1 MNEKNNASAII
12 MMAVTVAV
20 VGVLVWGASQ
30 DRDNK
35 LTATKTAAVD
45 MHGNPLGTDV
55 STTSLN
61 ELVGKPAP
69 DFALADGNGKV
80 YSLSELRGRNVV
92 MFFNEGLM
100 CYPSCWDQIVT
111 FVRDDRLNQEDTIVL
126 SVVVDSPEEW
136 QEAIRQMPEL
146 AEAVVVF
153 DDDTEVS
160 KQFGM
165 LTTES
170 SMHKG
175 LFPGHSYVV
184 IDKEGIIRYVL
195 DDPSMRINNDKLVAE
210 LSKLTKS

>member
-1 MNEKNNASAII
+1 
-12 MMAVTVAV
+12 
-20 VGVLVWGASQ
+20 
-30 DRDNK
+30 
-35 LTATKTAAVD
+35 
-45 MHGNPLGTDV
+45 
-55 STTSLN
+55 
-61 ELVGKPAP
+61 
-69 DFALADGNGKV
+69 
-80 YSLSELRGRNVV
+80 
-92 MFFNEGLM
+92 
-100 CYPSCWDQIVT
+100 
-111 FVRDDRLNQEDTIVL
+111 
-126 SVVVDSPEEW
+126 
-136 QEAIRQMPEL
+136 MPEL

-210 LSKLTKS
+210 LSKLT